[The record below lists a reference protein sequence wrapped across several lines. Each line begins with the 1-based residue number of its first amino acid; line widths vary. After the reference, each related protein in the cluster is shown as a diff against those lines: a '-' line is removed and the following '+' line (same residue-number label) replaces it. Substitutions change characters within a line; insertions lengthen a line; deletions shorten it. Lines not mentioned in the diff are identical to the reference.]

1 MVADAFERHGY
12 GSGCR
17 TVLGEIAGRR
27 VEEYDVR
34 GPSRGADFSP
44 GFSRLVL
51 MGVARE
57 VRAAGAGTKRAV
69 R

>member
-17 TVLGEIAGRR
+17 PVLCGIVGRR
-27 VEEYDVR
+27 AEEYDVR
-34 GPSRGADFSP
+34 GPSRGADVSR
-44 GFSRLVL
+44 GFSRRAL

-69 R
+69 H